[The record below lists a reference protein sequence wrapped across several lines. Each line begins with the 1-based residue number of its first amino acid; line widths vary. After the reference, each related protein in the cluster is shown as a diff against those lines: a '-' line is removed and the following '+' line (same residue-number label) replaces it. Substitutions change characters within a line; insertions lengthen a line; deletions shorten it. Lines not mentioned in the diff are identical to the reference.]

1 MIAPY
6 LKITDMILR
15 YMYGGICMV
24 NKYKMTDAQKK
35 DFNLDFLTDDIVLCV
50 DAENKRAYLDIY
62 IGGYPHLLD
71 SHTRRLI
78 ENDLYTLAS
87 NGAFENITDAD
98 KEFCSSVL
106 SIEKDLKQQIMEQ
119 FADNL
124 MAYDMKISEIEQDG
138 ANTDSDLMKAVEGFQ
153 SDMAE
158 YLDNNN
164 ILTFGWGT
172 DKLID
177 IVKDFVQIDNV
188 VTVDVN
194 GHTIDIT
201 LCFEQDFDSEEYFG
215 TGKKFFSEID
225 ENTYKNIA
233 EAMSLKTDYF
243 LSNDKVVN
251 NSSSLMAMA
260 QNIFNYKDIELSN
273 EQDKFEIAKWYMEN
287 KDNHDA
293 LYREGSIFSDW
304 YKDNFHHRP
313 HEQGDLDML
322 EGLYREGCEK
332 GVYGANYKPVG
343 DNMKSIGKTDIR
355 EAKSQKGTER

>member
-1 MIAPY
+1 M
-6 LKITDMILR
+6 T
-15 YMYGGICMV
+15 

-35 DFNLDFLTDDIVLCV
+35 DFNLDFLMDDIVLCV
-50 DAENKRAYLDIY
+50 DAENKRAY
-62 IGGYPHLLD
+62 IGGYGNSPHLLD
-71 SHTRRLI
+71 SHTQRLI

-98 KEFCSSVL
+98 KKFCSSVL

-138 ANTDSDLMKAVEGFQ
+138 ANADSDLMKAIEGFQ
-153 SDMAE
+153 SDMAD

-172 DKLID
+172 DKIID
-177 IVKDFVQIDNV
+177 IVKDCVQIDNV

-215 TGKKFFSEID
+215 TEKKFFSEID

-243 LSNDKVVN
+243 LSNDEVVN
-251 NSSSLMAMA
+251 SGSSLMAMA
-260 QNIFNYKDIELSN
+260 QNIFNYKDIELS
-273 EQDKFEIAKWYMEN
+273 M
-287 KDNHDA
+287 
-293 LYREGSIFSDW
+293 
-304 YKDNFHHRP
+304 
-313 HEQGDLDML
+313 
-322 EGLYREGCEK
+322 YREGCEK
-332 GVYGANYKPVG
+332 GVYGADYKPVG
-343 DNMKSIGKTDIR
+343 DDMKSIGKTDIR